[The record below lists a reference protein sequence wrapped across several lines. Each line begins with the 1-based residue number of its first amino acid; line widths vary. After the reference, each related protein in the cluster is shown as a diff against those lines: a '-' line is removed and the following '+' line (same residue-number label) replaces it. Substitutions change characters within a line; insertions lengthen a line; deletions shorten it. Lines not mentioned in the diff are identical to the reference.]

1 MTFFEPCGNL
11 LLMTNAF
18 FAIENG
24 DLFRLKD
31 LKFTCDVDSE
41 WAGARG
47 HDFTI
52 MMSGRQSGESA

>member
-1 MTFFEPCGNL
+1 
-11 LLMTNAF
+11 MTNAF

-41 WAGARG
+41 WADACG